1 MSDDQ
6 LQQNKRVVARLF
18 DEVFHGPGPGLN
30 LEVIDEIV
38 ADDYIQHNPHAGQG
52 RDGLK
57 KFVSELLPLPEGLD
71 ASTVLQANYIAEG
84 DFVVRQEIRNHG
96 MLIDIFRV
104 KDGLLRE
111 HWDAFRPDPGTER
124 PPGF

>member
-1 MSDDQ
+1 MSDNH
-6 LQQNKRVVARLF
+6 LEQNKRVVARLF
-18 DEVFHGPGPGLN
+18 DEVFYGPDLN

-38 ADDYIQHNPHAGQG
+38 ADGYIQHNPLAGQG
-52 RDGLK
+52 PEGLK
-57 KFVSELLPLPEGLD
+57 KFVTELLPLPEGLD
-71 ASTVLQANYIAEG
+71 ASGTLEVNYIAEG

-111 HWDAFRPDPGTER
+111 HWDAFRPDPGTDR
-124 PPGF
+124 LPGF